1 MSLKYLLFAVGIF
14 FVSLN
19 LFVTGHVIRPDDKI
33 EVQFQS
39 GGIHF
44 DEQDRDIHFDNLTYY
59 SYHIHVYFLQNNENQ
74 TNEANQLRNRF
85 LDRFSVTECNDDCGT
100 WCPNICHWEFNT
112 EPIGYRFKDLV

>member
-112 EPIGYRFKDLV
+112 EPIGYRFKDFV